1 MINDYVNAKKE
12 GDRAYR
18 RSILSGNYP
27 FLPALNAMV
36 QEIDKYPE
44 RNLGVNEIP
53 LDLIAGTKTIG
64 RQNSFAGNF
73 MPLMDPD
80 TEFAAKWATLYDSA
94 CEEGINEPI
103 KVYEFMNQFY
113 VEEGNKRVSVSKY
126 IGYVSI
132 PGNVI
137 RILPPKSDDPAIRIY
152 YEYID
157 FNKVTGLFQI
167 TFTREK
173 SYAKLAEYFGQDL
186 ENRWPEEAVESLRA
200 AFIVFTKSYKEKGGD
215 KLPITAGDAFLLYL
229 DVFGIESLLQDSE
242 NAVSNKIQKFWK
254 EFVPGTQKERIEL
267 VTDPGEVKG
276 KKHVLHLLNLNS
288 SFSGKQLRAA
298 FLFEKREEDSSWIYG
313 HELGANELM
322 EKFDG
327 GVDAIKFEDCS
338 DEKTLAQAFEACDM
352 DREDIVFATSPTM
365 MKACLKAA
373 IEYPKMRIMNCSVN
387 LSSNAVPT
395 YYPRMYEAHFLM
407 GCLAASL
414 AENHRIG
421 YRADY
426 PIYGEIAN
434 INAFAL
440 GAAWFDPYARIK
452 LVWASKKGTDWEK
465 ELIDSGCR
473 IISGIDLIKPR
484 DPGRKFGL
492 YRIHEKGTVRKDG
505 TRRQEQEVENLAAP
519 VYRWGVYYEQ
529 LIRKLIDGSLD
540 ARKAQADGKAVNY
553 WWGMSAG
560 VVDVILSESLPYS
573 SKKAVLTLR
582 RLIMSGSA
590 NPFEGEIHT
599 QTGVLKGPESAPLT
613 DKEIITMDW
622 LCDNVDGEIP
632 DTWELE
638 DDIKKTVKVS
648 GVKEKA

>member
-1 MINDYVNAKKE
+1 MINDYENAKKE

-53 LDLIAGTKTIG
+53 LDMIAGTKTIG

-80 TEFAAKWATLYDSA
+80 TEFAAKWAALYDSA

-373 IEYPKMRIMNCSVN
+373 IEYPNMRIMNCSVN

-599 QTGVLKGPESAPLT
+599 QTGILKGPESAPLT